1 MRGVELDEI
10 DRQIL
15 ELLRRD
21 ARRTVADIA
30 RRVSLSAAPVK
41 RRIDRLEAIG
51 VITGYTVVVD
61 DAKLG
66 RHLEAFV
73 ELKFAGNASV
83 DEISSSVDSLTEV
96 RALFMTAGDPDAL
109 VWLSVEDL
117 SDLRRIVNHLRRH
130 PRVTGT
136 KTLMVLDTWTP
147 SRPPHERP
155 A

>member
-1 MRGVELDEI
+1 MRGIELDEI

-15 ELLRRD
+15 DLLRAD

-30 RRVSLSAAPVK
+30 RRVSLSAAPVR

-66 RHLEAFV
+66 LHLAAFV
-73 ELKFAGNASV
+73 ELKFAGNASIE
-83 DEISSSVDSLTEV
+83 EISSVLDTLSEV

-117 SDLRRIVNHLRRH
+117 SDLRRIVSHLRRSKQ
-130 PRVTGT
+130 VTGT
-136 KTLMVLDTWTP
+136 KTLMVLDTWAP
-147 SRPPHERP
+147 SRPPH
-155 A
+155 ASS